1 MGVIRRL
8 LRERDWFDADRPEPN
23 LADYLDLV
31 ALGTV
36 ADVVPLDKNNRTLVY
51 HGIKESKRAD
61 VGLGLK
67 R

>member
-36 ADVVPLDKNNRTLVY
+36 ADVVP
-51 HGIKESKRAD
+51 
-61 VGLGLK
+61 
-67 R
+67 